1 MLSALVFCFV
11 HCCFPLTLCR
21 HIKAGSEITI
31 SYGAYSTQSY
41 EQRQKRLNNYY
52 FACACPACF
61 ADARAGTALLCPACA
76 GPVPY
81 ESTVNRVPQLS
92 GKCLLCFKLYSPDMD
107 AAIAKLKSAHLA
119 LKTLKS
125 LSKAVVVVA
134 GGGRGG
140 GGGYRGG
147 HLMLMKAVQAMRTL
161 ETLSFM
167 GSGPVQQSLLN
178 CSAVFEQLGAG
189 KFSATF
195 SLEERIELA
204 LFIARHLKPQEGS
217 LQKR

>member
-1 MLSALVFCFV
+1 M
-11 HCCFPLTLCR
+11 
-21 HIKAGSEITI
+21 
-31 SYGAYSTQSY
+31 
-41 EQRQKRLNNYY
+41 
-52 FACACPACF
+52 
-61 ADARAGTALLCPACA
+61 
-76 GPVPY
+76 
-81 ESTVNRVPQLS
+81 NRVPQLS